1 MSVLYFCHG
10 LEMKFEVAYR
20 RCGFD
25 GALTLLQ
32 TGENFKTT
40 RKRMHGYIGS
50 RVAAARFAELEEIET
65 HRFLLHIL
73 DKPDDFFQ
81 HIRTYETAYV
91 VKDEALTILL
101 GPLGPSF

>member
-1 MSVLYFCHG
+1 MSIFYFYYG
-10 LEMKFEVAYR
+10 RRIEKFITLR

-81 HIRTYETAYV
+81 HIRTYVTAYV